1 MATVTA
7 PPGGIPRVVDV
18 RPPKRLERVP
28 VWVSTAAV
36 LVVLTAISAYV
47 RTRYLSAPIG
57 QFWEDEAITTGIA
70 SHSLSAIP
78 GILRHDGSPPLF
90 YLLLHVWISVFG
102 PSESAT
108 HALSLVFGLLCIPAG
123 MWSGWSLFGRR
134 AGLYMAVLCA
144 FSTFLTAYAQESRMY
159 ELMGLLGILETT
171 AFIHAFVYR
180 RRRYLILFAVCEAL
194 MLYTHAWGIFF
205 AAGSVVALI
214 PIWKASEDRRGV
226 VRDAVLAYVGAAVL
240 FLPWVPNFIYQATHT
255 GAPWA
260 PTIRFGVP
268 VLLSRDLLGAD
279 RITVVLLIAWIIGLA
294 PLFTRRLR
302 STRDGTMMWSL
313 IWLIAGTLIIAWL
326 ASQITPA
333 FVARYMAP
341 ILASI
346 LLLAAWGAARSG
358 VVGLVCIALSIAFVV
373 HISSYAPRYKSDM
386 QDISGEVTPLLH
398 RGDLVLSAQPDSAP
412 LAWYY
417 LPAGLQYAT
426 TIGRVSDPTYM
437 NWVHALN
444 RLQAAAPAAT
454 LDPLVASLRPGQQL
468 LYVRPLTEGQNDW
481 KAPWVSLVRRRAAQW
496 GQLLENDVASG
507 MLKPIATAPHNYRG
521 ASILAYSAVLYEK
534 VS

>member
-7 PPGGIPRVVDV
+7 PPGGIPRSVDFKT
-18 RPPKRLERVP
+18 PKRLERVP
-28 VWVSTAAV
+28 VWASTTVFV
-36 LVVLTAISAYV
+36 LVLMAISAYI
-47 RTRYLSAPIG
+47 RTRYISAPIG

-70 SHSLSAIP
+70 SHSLGAIP

-90 YLLLHVWISVFG
+90 YLLLHFWIGWFG
-102 PSESAT
+102 ASEAAAHS
-108 HALSLVFGLLCIPAG
+108 LSLVFGLLTIPAG
-123 MWSGWSLFGRR
+123 LWAGWSLFGRR
-134 AGLYMAVLCA
+134 AGMYMAVLCA
-144 FSTFLTAYAQESRMY
+144 FSTFLTAYAQEARMY
-159 ELMGLLGILETT
+159 ELMGLLGIIQTA
-171 AFIHAFVYR
+171 AFIHGFVYR
-180 RRRYLILFAVCEAL
+180 RRRYVILFSVCEAL

-214 PIWKASEDRRGV
+214 PIWLTSDDRRGI

-279 RITVVLLIAWIIGLA
+279 RITVALLVAWIVGLA
-294 PLFTRRLR
+294 PLFTKRYRR
-302 STRDGTMMWSL
+302 TRDGTVMWSL
-313 IWLIAGTLIIAWL
+313 IWLISGTLIIAWL

-358 VVGLVCIALSIAFVV
+358 VLGLVCIALSVLFVV
-373 HISSYAPRYKSDM
+373 HPSSYAPVYKSDM

-398 RGDLVLSAQPDSAP
+398 RGDLVVSAQPDSMP

-417 LPAGLQYAT
+417 LPAGLRWAS
-426 TIGRVSDPTYM
+426 TIGPVKDPSYM
-437 NWVHALN
+437 DWVYAQK
-444 RLQAAAPAAT
+444 RLEHAAPAAT

-468 LYVRPLTEGQNDW
+468 LYVRPLTEGQNNW
-481 KAPWVSLVRRRAAQW
+481 KAPWTSLVRRRAAQW
-496 GQLLENDVASG
+496 GQILQDDVNSG
-507 MLKPIATAPHNYRG
+507 VLKEVTYAPHNYRG
-521 ASILAYSAVLYEK
+521 ASILAYSAVLYQK